1 MKKEVRFKN
10 SWGKRLQWDKINLYL
25 RLGPVIVFEL
35 DTDWS
40 NRRFSLAVLNFKI
53 TNK

>member
-1 MKKEVRFKN
+1 MQKKLRFRN
-10 SWGKRLQWDKINLYL
+10 VWGRRLQWDKINCYL
-25 RLGPVIVFEL
+25 RLGPVVVFEL

-40 NRRFSLAVLNFKI
+40 NRRFSLALLNFKI

>member
-1 MKKEVRFKN
+1 MKGFRFKS
-10 SWGKRLQWDKINLYL
+10 SWGKRLQWDKINCYL

-40 NRRFSLAVLNFKI
+40 NRWFSLAVLNFKI